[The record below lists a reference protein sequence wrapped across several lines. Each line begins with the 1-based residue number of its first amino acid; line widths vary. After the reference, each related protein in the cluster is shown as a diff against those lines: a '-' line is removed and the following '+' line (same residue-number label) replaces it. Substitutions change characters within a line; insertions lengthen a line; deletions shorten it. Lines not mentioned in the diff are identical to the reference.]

1 MKDENKTKE
10 QLIEELAELRRR
22 VGELEAVE
30 STCKQ
35 AEEAAER
42 AHQELETIMDAT
54 PLLVFYKDG
63 ENRFVRVNKAL
74 AEARGLP
81 KEQIEGKSAFD
92 LFPEQAQHYW
102 EDDQEVMVSGRPKL
116 GIVETM
122 EGDDGKTVWVETDK
136 IPYRSEEG
144 EIDGI
149 IGFAT
154 DITARKQ
161 AEERLEEA
169 NTIINRSS
177 TVAFTW
183 KNEEGWPVEFVS
195 DNVER
200 LFGYTAKEFTS
211 GEISYASC
219 VHPNDLERV
228 AREVER
234 WSEEGRTE
242 FVHRPYRIVTKDGM
256 EKIISDW
263 TFLVRDEEGNITH
276 YKGTVEDITARKQVE
291 EALQKAHDELERR
304 IDERTAEL
312 QKTNEQLQQEIVENQ
327 RTEAVLRE
335 RERRLDEVHRIT
347 HLGHWDWNIQTNEL
361 YWSDEVYRIFG
372 LSPQEFSATYE
383 AFLERV
389 HPEDR
394 ALVEQSVEA
403 ALQKKPYSIEH
414 RIILPDGEEKT
425 VHERGEVAF
434 NEEGQLLRM
443 LGTAQDITERKRME
457 EEKARLE
464 IQLRQSQKMEAM
476 GQLTAGI
483 THNFNNMLMGIL
495 TSVEAVQLGEGD
507 PSALLQNAEETTLRA
522 ANMIDQLMVFSRA
535 EGSIETKPVNVVSVI
550 QDAISI
556 CQKTF
561 DRKIILH
568 NQFSEDLPAI
578 VGDAGQLEQVL
589 LNLFVN
595 ARDALEESQPSAPC
609 IRIEGDTIYYRE
621 EDLVAYS
628 QANPGKYLRIEVSD
642 NGIGMDEET
651 RERIFEPFY
660 TTKEVGQGTGL
671 GLSTVYGIIQE
682 HKGWIECD
690 SQPGV
695 GTTFR
700 ICIPVIEEEQQPV
713 EKIENVASTSRGTE
727 TILVIEDEETVR
739 LPLASALG
747 KRGYTVLMGADGQE
761 GLEIFQQE
769 HNRIAL
775 VLLDWSMP
783 RLSGQEVLAQLR
795 ELDPGVKVVI
805 LTGYILRDME
815 SLEAKAL
822 LKKPCPLAQVL
833 QTIRGVLDT

>member
-1 MKDENKTKE
+1 
-10 QLIEELAELRRR
+10 
-22 VGELEAVE
+22 
-30 STCKQ
+30 
-35 AEEAAER
+35 
-42 AHQELETIMDAT
+42 
-54 PLLVFYKDG
+54 
-63 ENRFVRVNKAL
+63 
-74 AEARGLP
+74 
-81 KEQIEGKSAFD
+81 
-92 LFPEQAQHYW
+92 
-102 EDDQEVMVSGRPKL
+102 
-116 GIVETM
+116 
-122 EGDDGKTVWVETDK
+122 
-136 IPYRSEEG
+136 
-144 EIDGI
+144 
-149 IGFAT
+149 
-154 DITARKQ
+154 
-161 AEERLEEA
+161 
-169 NTIINRSS
+169 
-177 TVAFTW
+177 
-183 KNEEGWPVEFVS
+183 
-195 DNVER
+195 
-200 LFGYTAKEFTS
+200 
-211 GEISYASC
+211 
-219 VHPNDLERV
+219 
-228 AREVER
+228 
-234 WSEEGRTE
+234 
-242 FVHRPYRIVTKDGM
+242 
-256 EKIISDW
+256 
-263 TFLVRDEEGNITH
+263 
-276 YKGTVEDITARKQVE
+276 
-291 EALQKAHDELERR
+291 
-304 IDERTAEL
+304 
-312 QKTNEQLQQEIVENQ
+312 
-327 RTEAVLRE
+327 
-335 RERRLDEVHRIT
+335 
-347 HLGHWDWNIQTNEL
+347 
-361 YWSDEVYRIFG
+361 
-372 LSPQEFSATYE
+372 
-383 AFLERV
+383 
-389 HPEDR
+389 
-394 ALVEQSVEA
+394 
-403 ALQKKPYSIEH
+403 
-414 RIILPDGEEKT
+414 
-425 VHERGEVAF
+425 
-434 NEEGQLLRM
+434 M